1 VQLFLAYVK
10 FDGKGNN
17 NPRSLWLGDVLIMYP
32 PPYPSP
38 SPPPHKPTNTNTPTH
53 YSLSAFMLIGALVTI
68 LCIPEV
74 QSSSLHSP
82 PNSPYSLE
90 TTAVGRAHANRST
103 DDDEPGAPILARPD
117 GQIRLLP
124 LLNDD
129 DDEDYG
135 D

>member
-1 VQLFLAYVK
+1 
-10 FDGKGNN
+10 
-17 NPRSLWLGDVLIMYP
+17 
-32 PPYPSP
+32 
-38 SPPPHKPTNTNTPTH
+38 
-53 YSLSAFMLIGALVTI
+53 MLIGALVTI

-82 PNSPYSLE
+82 SLHSPPNSPYSLE
-90 TTAVGRAHANRST
+90 TTAVGRARATRST

-135 D
+135 DQQFLRRVWRCVKWSRN